1 MKEEVLDWLL
11 QSEHYVEYNARIEFL
26 KSQKMEKETKRSKLR
41 MLEDQ
46 RIKTILNELT
56 QWPGYPLKRHN
67 DATHLLHKL
76 SFIADIGIRKDDLDS
91 SKIINSILKN
101 RSPEGIF
108 EIITNV
114 PTHFGGSGKDEYAWM
129 LCDAPTI
136 LYSLQKLGVDNNEV
150 NTALKYLVNLK
161 KENGWHCSASPKLGK
176 FRGPGKK
183 GDPCP
188 YANLITLK
196 ALIQQ
201 TKWKKDKV
209 CKEGAEVLLGLW
221 DQRKE
226 RKPYLFAMGTDF
238 KKLKAP
244 MIWYDIIH
252 FTDVISQI
260 PAFHKDER
268 FLEMISILKA
278 KEDINGFYTAES
290 VWRAAKEW
298 DFGQKKEPS
307 PWITLLIYRILE
319 RIK

>member
-46 RIKTILNELT
+46 RIKAMLNELA

-114 PTHFGGSGKDEYAWM
+114 PTHFGGSGEDEYAWM

-161 KENGWHCSASPKLGK
+161 KENGWHCSA
-176 FRGPGKK
+176 
-183 GDPCP
+183 
-188 YANLITLK
+188 
-196 ALIQQ
+196 
-201 TKWKKDKV
+201 
-209 CKEGAEVLLGLW
+209 
-221 DQRKE
+221 
-226 RKPYLFAMGTDF
+226 
-238 KKLKAP
+238 
-244 MIWYDIIH
+244 
-252 FTDVISQI
+252 
-260 PAFHKDER
+260 
-268 FLEMISILKA
+268 
-278 KEDINGFYTAES
+278 
-290 VWRAAKEW
+290 
-298 DFGQKKEPS
+298 
-307 PWITLLIYRILE
+307 
-319 RIK
+319 